1 MALAP
6 DLRGG
11 LAVLPDLLREV
22 CDARAALPGLFG
34 CAGVV
39 AAAGGGERDGVPDGW
54 TAGGADDGMWIGSVF
69 GCLLTIGS
77 PDTTDA
83 AGEPAVAGSPAAERG
98 R

>member
-1 MALAP
+1 M
-6 DLRGG
+6 
-11 LAVLPDLLREV
+11 
-22 CDARAALPGLFG
+22 
-34 CAGVV
+34 V
-39 AAAGGGERDGVPDGW
+39 AAAGGGERDSVPDGW

-69 GCLLTIGS
+69 GCQLTVGS